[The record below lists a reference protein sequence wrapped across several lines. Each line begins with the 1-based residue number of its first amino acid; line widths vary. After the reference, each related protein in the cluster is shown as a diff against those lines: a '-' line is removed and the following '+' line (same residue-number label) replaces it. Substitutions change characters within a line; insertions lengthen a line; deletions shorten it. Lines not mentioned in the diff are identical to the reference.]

1 MRRVKKYV
9 FWSVLNLHINVA
21 LTEDFSKYAQGDTFW
36 QAMLNLGETLSEW
49 IPSSSTDESDVND
62 RLKMYRET
70 GINKIEI
77 IVSEDGDRY
86 GVQCTN
92 SRSFFM
98 ADSEREALMTYIET
112 RAKTSNINSGEGE
125 Q

>member
-1 MRRVKKYV
+1 MKKYV

-49 IPSSSTDESDVND
+49 IPSSSTDASDVND

-92 SRSFFM
+92 SRSFFR
-98 ADSEREALMTYIET
+98 ADSESEALMAYIET